1 MTKDELLTR
10 LTILHDQNVINEQAY
25 EVTSMA
31 FERLIEFLQLDDVIQ
46 AEMLFTHLPTA
57 LTRISQGEE
66 VEGPSEEILAEI
78 MLSNYYSLAK
88 QQVEYVEEIW
98 GNALPKAETDF
109 LLLHY
114 TTVITINKGGN

>member
-10 LTILHDQNVINEQAY
+10 LTILRDQNVINEQAF
-25 EVTSMA
+25 EVTNIA
-31 FERLIEFLQLDDVIQ
+31 FEKLIEFLQIDDVTQ

-78 MLSNYYSLAK
+78 IQSNYYPIAK
-88 QQVEYVEEIW
+88 QQVAYIERVW
-98 GNALPKAETDF
+98 KNTLPKAEIDF

-114 TTVITINKGGN
+114 TTVITLNKGGN

>member
-1 MTKDELLTR
+1 MTRDELLTR
-10 LTILHDQNVINEQAY
+10 LTILRDQNVINEQAY
-25 EVTSMA
+25 EVTTMA
-31 FERLIEFLQLDDVIQ
+31 FEKLIEFLQIDDVTQ

-57 LTRISQGEE
+57 LTRISQGEA
-66 VEGPSEEILAEI
+66 VEGPSEEMLAEI

-98 GNALPKAETDF
+98 GNALPKAEIDF

-114 TTVITINKGGN
+114 TTVITLNKGGN

>member
-10 LTILHDQNVINEQAY
+10 LTILHDQNVINEQAF
-25 EVTSMA
+25 EVTTTA
-31 FERLIEFLQLDDVIQ
+31 FEKLIEYLQIDNVIQ

-66 VEGPSEEILAEI
+66 VDGPSEEMLAEVI
-78 MLSNYYSLAK
+78 LSNYYPFAK

-98 GNALPKAETDF
+98 ENALPKAEIDF

>member
-10 LTILHDQNVINEQAY
+10 LTILRDQNVINEQAY
-25 EVTSMA
+25 EVTNMA
-31 FERLIEFLQLDDVIQ
+31 FERLIEFLQIDDVIQ

-66 VEGPSEEILAEI
+66 VEGPSEEMLAEI

-88 QQVEYVEEIW
+88 QQVEYIEGIW
-98 GNALPKAETDF
+98 RNALPKAEIDF